1 MPSTDPCA
9 RIHAKQG
16 SGSVAAPALMAG
28 PHDMTRGDRRVRAT
42 EDGNFPRSIN
52 RPAQQAGAP
61 SAPPTPST
69 GAAKV
74 HDTLKRTHTVGG
86 TDRQPLLPSTAQ

>member
-1 MPSTDPCA
+1 MT
-9 RIHAKQG
+9 
-16 SGSVAAPALMAG
+16 APALTAG
-28 PHDMTRGDRRVRAT
+28 PHDMTRGDRRVRTT

-61 SAPPTPST
+61 SPPPTPST

-86 TDRQPLLPSTAQ
+86 TDRQPRLSSEAQ